1 MEEKKLYVIGIGPGA
16 REQMTVRAD
25 RILRESQVIIG
36 YTVYV
41 DLVKEFYPQ
50 AEFLTT
56 PMRQEKER
64 CEMALKAAQ
73 DGRKTAMICSGDS
86 GVYGMAGLLYQIAQD
101 YKDIEVEV
109 VPGVTAACSGAA
121 VLGAPLGHDFAII
134 SLSDLLTP
142 WPQIE
147 KRLAAERFAAM
158 FGGKTLIVA
167 YNAQFDLCFLYY
179 FLAQFGMA
187 DVLKGAQMLDAL
199 TVYKDRRPFPHKLCN
214 AVDAYQLKTQNTHR
228 AIDDARATLELL
240 TAMEEEE
247 QDLERYVNLFGYNPK
262 FGAPRPA
269 IHSVTY
275 LPQGY
280 NRTGKLYDEVPAFL

>member
-1 MEEKKLYVIGIGPGA
+1 MPSAPGKWRRRFSPA
-16 REQMTVRAD
+16 SETRLEASKENLPVLG
-25 RILRESQVIIG
+25 LRER
-36 YTVYV
+36 
-41 DLVKEFYPQ
+41 L
-50 AEFLTT
+50 
-56 PMRQEKER
+56 
-64 CEMALKAAQ
+64 
-73 DGRKTAMICSGDS
+73 KTACSRSRRIVLQAPTGS
-86 GVYGMAGLLYQIAQD
+86 GKSTQIPQMLLD
-101 YKDIEVEV
+101 D
-109 VPGVTAACSGAA
+109 G
-121 VLGAPLGHDFAII
+121 
-134 SLSDLLTP
+134 
-142 WPQIE
+142 IE